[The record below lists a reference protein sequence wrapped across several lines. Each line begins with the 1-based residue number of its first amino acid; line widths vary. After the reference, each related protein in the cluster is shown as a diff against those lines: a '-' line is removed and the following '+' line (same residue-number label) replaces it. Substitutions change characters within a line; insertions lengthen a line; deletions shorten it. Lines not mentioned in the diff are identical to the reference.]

1 MKCWLKEIRWKM
13 NNEVDNVTHNLLSH
27 IKEYICLKKMILQ
40 IHILLLV
47 LFTEKFELVFI
58 LTQENAFSY
67 SAFSFSSKRKSIYLL
82 MFWIKRFHYNMRCKT
97 KDRLIFKDIYNQC
110 DSDKYISYES
120 KLTYITLGSTVSIFD
135 VNITY
140 FTGAV
145 ILEFEE
151 IHI

>member
-1 MKCWLKEIRWKM
+1 
-13 NNEVDNVTHNLLSH
+13 
-27 IKEYICLKKMILQ
+27 
-40 IHILLLV
+40 
-47 LFTEKFELVFI
+47 
-58 LTQENAFSY
+58 
-67 SAFSFSSKRKSIYLL
+67 
-82 MFWIKRFHYNMRCKT
+82 MRCKT

-120 KLTYITLGSTVSIFD
+120 KLTCITLGSTVSIFD

-140 FTGAV
+140 FTGTV